1 MTLLI
6 TQENVLMNGACGA
19 IADNVMAR
27 LQDGKTFKKF
37 FDRKDKIFLDDD
49 FIEAKCRAKQTFEY
63 GGDSW
68 YTMDVSANGFL
79 HNDNIHPTKSFHA
92 VPSCTVHEFSS
103 NVRTSTTHR
112 FRNKVVEIENGD
124 GRDWNHASYILDSAR
139 RTADFA
145 IASAFAHEWL
155 MGGEGEP
162 PVDFDKHMVIVE
174 KDDIVASLKK
184 RKNGE
189 DVTIKDLGMPYGH
202 RPETVEERDAKY
214 EKWLVESGKKKAA

>member
-1 MTLLI
+1 MTVLI

-37 FDRKDKIFLDDD
+37 FGKKDKIFLDDD
-49 FIEAKCRAKQTFEY
+49 FNKAECKAEQTFEDR
-63 GGDSW
+63 GNFW
-68 YTMDVSANGFL
+68 YTMNVGANGFL
-79 HNDNIHPTKSFHA
+79 HNDNIRPTKSFHA
-92 VPSCTVHEFSS
+92 VPSCTVHEFNS
-103 NVRTSTTHR
+103 NVGTVTHHD
-112 FRNKVVEIENGD
+112 FRNGIVD
-124 GRDWNHASYILDSAR
+124 GEDRVWNHASYILDSAR

-162 PVDFDKHMVIVE
+162 PADFDKFMVVVE
-174 KDDIVASLKK
+174 KDDIIAALKK

-189 DVTIKDLGMPYGH
+189 DVAIKDLGMRYGH
-202 RPETVEERDAKY
+202 RPQTREELEAEY
-214 EKWLVESGKKKAA
+214 EKWLVENGKKKAA